1 MVAMASHT
9 RRRARTPRSAP
20 DASVSDLPVP
30 PSSVC
35 LFALMSVRLRAATD
49 TGTCMG
55 YGDVVE
61 ASGPALMVHAGLTA
75 GLVDKPRTVRLPCTA
90 AVVKDEAGAVVCQAC
105 DEFKTGAMGMGDVL
119 LFEVGSCVQ
128 G

>member
-1 MVAMASHT
+1 M
-9 RRRARTPRSAP
+9 
-20 DASVSDLPVP
+20 P

-35 LFALMSVRLRAATD
+35 LLALMSVRLRAATD

-61 ASGPALMVHAGLTA
+61 ASGPTLMVHAGLTA
-75 GLVDKPRTVRLPCTA
+75 GLADTPRTVRLPCTA
-90 AVVKDEAGAVVCQAC
+90 AIVKDEAGAVVCQAC